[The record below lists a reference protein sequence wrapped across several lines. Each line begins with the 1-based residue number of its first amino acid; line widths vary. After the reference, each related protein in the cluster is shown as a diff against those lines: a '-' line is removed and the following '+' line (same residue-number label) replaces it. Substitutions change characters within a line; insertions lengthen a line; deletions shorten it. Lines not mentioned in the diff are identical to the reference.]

1 MVEIIIFL
9 VIFFGFLFILC
20 LWAFAMNRVNEID
33 FFAYMKN
40 WETKDEIEKKI
51 KQAEESAKTN
61 KEK

>member
-9 VIFFGFLFILC
+9 AIFFGFLFILC
-20 LWAFAMNRVNEID
+20 LWAWAMNGVNEID

-51 KQAEESAKTN
+51 KQAEESAKTH

>member
-9 VIFFGFLFILC
+9 AIFFGFLFILC
-20 LWAFAMNRVNEID
+20 LWAWAMNGVNEID